1 MSYSKKLCLLMG
13 SILMM
18 AFSAQVSHAQTFKV
32 NNKAS
37 KMIVEGSSN
46 IHDWE
51 VEAEDCRGDL
61 NVELEGGQLVKINN
75 LDFTVIAESLKS
87 GKSGMDKNTYKA
99 LKTDDYDKITYKLT
113 KVDNIDCTSGS
124 SCKVITSGYL
134 TIAGAKKAVDIT
146 FDANVSDSKIVLSG
160 SKTIKM
166 SQFNIEPPTAMFGA
180 ITTDDEVTVNFKTVF
195 TK

>member
-18 AFSAQVSHAQTFKV
+18 AFSAQVTQAQTFNV

-37 KMIVEGSSN
+37 KMMVEGSSN

-51 VEAEDCRGDL
+51 VEAEDCRGNL
-61 NVELEGGQLVKINN
+61 TVEMEEGQLVKINN

-113 KVDNIDCTSGS
+113 KVNNIDCTSGS
-124 SCKVITSGYL
+124 NCKVTTSGYL
-134 TIAGAKKAVDIT
+134 TIAGSKKAVDIT
-146 FDANVSDSKIVLSG
+146 FDADVSDSKIVLSG
-160 SKTIKM
+160 SKSIKM
-166 SQFNIEPPTAMFGA
+166 SEFNIEPPTAMFGA
-180 ITTDDEVTVNFKTVF
+180 ITTDDEVNVKFKTVF
-195 TK
+195 NK

>member
-1 MSYSKKLCLLMG
+1 MG

-18 AFSAQVSHAQTFKV
+18 AFSAQVTQAQTFNV

-37 KMIVEGSSN
+37 KMMVEGSSN

-51 VEAEDCRGDL
+51 VEAEDCRGNL
-61 NVELEGGQLVKINN
+61 TVEMEEGQLVKINN

-113 KVDNIDCTSGS
+113 KVNNIDCTSGS
-124 SCKVITSGYL
+124 NCKVTTSGYL
-134 TIAGAKKAVDIT
+134 TIAGSKKAVDIT
-146 FDANVSDSKIVLSG
+146 FDADVSDSKIVLSG
-160 SKTIKM
+160 SKSIKM
-166 SQFNIEPPTAMFGA
+166 SEFNIEPPTAMFGA
-180 ITTDDEVTVNFKTVF
+180 ITTDDEVNVKFKTVF
-195 TK
+195 NK